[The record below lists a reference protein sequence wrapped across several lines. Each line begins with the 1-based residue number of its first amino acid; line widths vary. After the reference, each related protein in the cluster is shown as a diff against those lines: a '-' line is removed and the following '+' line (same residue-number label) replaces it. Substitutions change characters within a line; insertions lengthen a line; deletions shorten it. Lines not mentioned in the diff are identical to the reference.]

1 MCAKSMPHIRQAH
14 KYTRVRRCPPLTILM
29 ASYGRLSLLER
40 SVASALAQ
48 DHPDFEVLVVDDGS
62 DEETKKWLRSA
73 QERHERLRVVFQN
86 HRGVSP
92 TRASGV
98 TLACGELVCILD
110 SDDILVPHA
119 VRRLTDE
126 FEERP
131 EAVLVY
137 SDIKEVLPNGGT
149 SVRNY
154 RSFQTAGGMLWATLL
169 MPRLPFKHSGTT
181 FRRHAALA
189 LGSYDSELPCKV
201 DIDFYLKFL
210 KAGHRLHLV
219 PEPLVEFRRHKDS
232 ISRDRVLGL
241 RVWFRLIDRYGPR
254 NPVVR
259 LGLKALKAVSEWSKL
274 VYMEVVG

>member
-1 MCAKSMPHIRQAH
+1 
-14 KYTRVRRCPPLTILM
+14 M
-29 ASYGRLSLLER
+29 ASYGRLPLLKR

-62 DEETKKWLRSA
+62 EEQTRIWLRSA
-73 QERHERLRVVFQN
+73 QERHQRLRVVFQN
-86 HRGVSP
+86 HRGVSA

-98 TLACGELVCILD
+98 ALARGELICILD

-119 VRRLTDE
+119 ARRLTDE
-126 FEERP
+126 LEERP
-131 EAVLVY
+131 DAVLVY
-137 SDIKEVLPNGGT
+137 SNIKEVLPNVGI

-154 RSFQTAGGMLWATLL
+154 RSFQTACGMLWATLL

-254 NPVVR
+254 NPAVR
-259 LGLKALKAVSEWSKL
+259 LGLKTLKAVSEWSKL
-274 VYMEVVG
+274 VYMEIVS